1 MPSASEA
8 PAAALAALDA
18 ETEFDAAKG
27 LVYNKSKRSKYMT
40 EKDLSELPLVQ
51 RINWLSTTIIFF
63 PAIAF
68 CVGCAFVP
76 LRKPTFYLFLVQ
88 YILTGLGITGGYHRL
103 WSHTSYAASLPVEL
117 VLLAWGA
124 AAFEGSARWWCRNH
138 RAHHRYVDTKG
149 GMLLL
154 SSLSCGGDSATVLC
168 FLIPLRWPCCLCW

>member
-1 MPSASEA
+1 MGSGGDRTMPSASEA

-149 GMLLL
+149 GMLMPF
-154 SSLSCGGDSATVLC
+154 SLSCGGDLATVP
-168 FLIPLRWPCCLCW
+168 FLSV